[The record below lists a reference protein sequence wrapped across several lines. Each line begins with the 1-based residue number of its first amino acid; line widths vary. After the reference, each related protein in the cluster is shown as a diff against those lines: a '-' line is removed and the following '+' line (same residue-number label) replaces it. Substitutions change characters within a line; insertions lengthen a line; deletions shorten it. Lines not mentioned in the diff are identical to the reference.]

1 MLNPALLFSDL
12 VMVVLVELISKK
24 EEIMSSSPLEDKG
37 REGKGINACC
47 LLWVTWFTLGTFDIG
62 FNLIL
67 LTIPWEK
74 SYYPYF
80 FHLFLKLA

>member
-1 MLNPALLFSDL
+1 MLSPALLFSDL

-47 LLWVTWFTLGTFDIG
+47 LL
-62 FNLIL
+62 
-67 LTIPWEK
+67 
-74 SYYPYF
+74 
-80 FHLFLKLA
+80 